1 MSEEVGEIVKPGDRP
16 SWFAPSLIAV
26 IRQVLPNEACYLLM
40 ERNLPSSNHRGK
52 SRYQILRL
60 VREDR
65 LVSAYIHLGPA
76 SKFKAD
82 QFDMLG
88 CGMTEGGK
96 PIPVHTVAELQDGA
110 DELRGRPKQ
119 RELEPSNL
127 AGAFRNM
134 LEEKKRRKRHQSTF
148 GSKGFIQRP

>member
-1 MSEEVGEIVKPGDRP
+1 MPEEVGEIVKPGDRP
-16 SWFAPSLIAV
+16 SWFSPSLISV
-26 IRQVLPNEACYLLM
+26 IRQVLPDEACYFLM
-40 ERNLPSSNHRGK
+40 ERNLPSSNRKGK

-60 VREDR
+60 VRDDR
-65 LVSAYIHLGPA
+65 MVSAYIHLGPA

-88 CGMTEGGK
+88 CGMTESGK

-110 DELRGRPKQ
+110 NELRGRAPR
-119 RELEPSNL
+119 RELAPSDL
-127 AGAFRNM
+127 AGALRNM

-148 GSKGFIQRP
+148 GSGGFIQRP